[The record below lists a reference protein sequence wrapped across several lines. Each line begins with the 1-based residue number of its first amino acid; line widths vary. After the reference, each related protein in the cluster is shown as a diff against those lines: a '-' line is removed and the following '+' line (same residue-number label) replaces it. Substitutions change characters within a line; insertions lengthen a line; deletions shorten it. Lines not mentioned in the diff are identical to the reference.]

1 MDRAT
6 IYDNWL
12 YTCLLYTSKRPKQI
26 LVVTQEQHDA
36 IIHFADQRKD
46 AELNTIYKLNECEFS
61 IKPLYTYEK

>member
-1 MDRAT
+1 MEKYEIHIGEIFDLT
-6 IYDNWL
+6 TN
-12 YTCLLYTSKRPKQI
+12 TKRPKQI

-61 IKPLYTYEK
+61 IKHLFTYEK

>member
-1 MDRAT
+1 MGKYEIHIGEIFDLT
-6 IYDNWL
+6 TN
-12 YTCLLYTSKRPKQI
+12 TKRPKQI